1 MDKTFNSNERGVG
14 GFAVWGMTFG
24 CVIGWG
30 AFMMPQSDLI
40 PNAGVPGTVIGT
52 VLSALYAV
60 IICVNYYAVAKRIP
74 DEGGSYIYTKKIIGG
89 DHAFLS
95 VWALIMAYM
104 SVLWS
109 NMTAVSLFAKHLFGG
124 VLQWGQLYNIAGY
137 DVYLGEIIVSLI
149 ILTIFG
155 LLAGYRHISA
165 MIVLSI
171 LSSILFLSVV
181 ILFVGILIN
190 SADEAGGLIE
200 NAFSGDRPKISKIL
214 GVTLI
219 APWFFVGFETV
230 THIGGKINTTI
241 KKTYLWTGA
250 AIICGMIVYIMTTLI
265 SSKGI
270 PEGSDAGI
278 VILYNAEKY
287 MGKFG
292 VVLVSLAVM
301 STLLTS
307 VTGFYKATARLFKVM
322 ADDGILPEKY
332 SKTDERGVPVK
343 AVNLIMFLSVPV
355 IFLGRTAIGWVV
367 DIATLCVSVV
377 YAYISV
383 CAYKS
388 ADYRREKVWAV
399 LGAAISVIMFM
410 SMIVPNL
417 MSETMLAK
425 EAYIILT
432 VWSLVGMCYYHYV
445 FKHDTAGNFGKS
457 TVMWLV
463 MIFILFFSTIMWNDF
478 SLQHS
483 LENSFDKQTIHS
495 LIMRDGL
502 IQMAVVV
509 IALFCLFS
517 LFTLMLKREHEII
530 EKFTESEEMRKETVT
545 ENVLLADFNSVLV
558 TQKAEVEIEKKK
570 IEKQKTQIQS
580 SINYAYTIQNALLT
594 PKNKI
599 KEIFPD
605 HFLFYQP
612 RSVVSGDF
620 YWMDVFGDY
629 KVCIIG
635 DCTGHGVPGGFM
647 SMLGIA
653 NLNYIVGQELS
664 PDMILNKLRTAII
677 NSLRQQKALNR
688 DGIDAIVYVINEKEM
703 TLSYAGANNP
713 LIIIRG
719 NEVKVLKADKMPV
732 GIFVKE
738 RPFTKQVVKI
748 EKGDCIYA
756 FSDGYQDQLNYD
768 TKQKF
773 LSYNLRKKLLEI
785 HSEPMEEQKETLIKI
800 FEAWRGP
807 KEKQVDDVLV
817 FGVRI

>member
-1 MDKTFNSNERGVG
+1 
-14 GFAVWGMTFG
+14 
-24 CVIGWG
+24 
-30 AFMMPQSDLI
+30 
-40 PNAGVPGTVIGT
+40 
-52 VLSALYAV
+52 
-60 IICVNYYAVAKRIP
+60 
-74 DEGGSYIYTKKIIGG
+74 
-89 DHAFLS
+89 
-95 VWALIMAYM
+95 
-104 SVLWS
+104 
-109 NMTAVSLFAKHLFGG
+109 
-124 VLQWGQLYNIAGY
+124 
-137 DVYLGEIIVSLI
+137 
-149 ILTIFG
+149 
-155 LLAGYRHISA
+155 
-165 MIVLSI
+165 
-171 LSSILFLSVV
+171 
-181 ILFVGILIN
+181 
-190 SADEAGGLIE
+190 
-200 NAFSGDRPKISKIL
+200 
-214 GVTLI
+214 
-219 APWFFVGFETV
+219 
-230 THIGGKINTTI
+230 
-241 KKTYLWTGA
+241 
-250 AIICGMIVYIMTTLI
+250 MTTLI

-301 STLLTS
+301 SMLLTS

-332 SKTDERGVPVK
+332 SKTDKRGVPVK

-388 ADYRREKVWAV
+388 ADYKREKVWAI
-399 LGAAISVIMFM
+399 LGAVTSVIMFM
-410 SMIVPNL
+410 AMIVPNL

-432 VWSLVGMCYYHYV
+432 IWSLVGMCYYHYV

-478 SLQHS
+478 RLQNS
-483 LENSFDKQTIHS
+483 LENSFDKQTIHT